1 MNQKIEQEKNTE
13 RFTRTVSHYAQY
25 RPTYP
30 KTLIEFFLNKHV
42 INNQSII
49 ADIGSGTGIF
59 AELLLTT
66 GATVYGIE
74 PNQAMQQCA
83 ESKLSNNANFIS
95 VNGTA
100 EKTTMLNSSVDA
112 ISVATAFHWFDQ
124 QACKKEFK
132 RILKP
137 DGWVML
143 LWNLR
148 LTELSPLSKDYEDIL
163 QKHCPQYKGIPSQQ
177 IAEQDLLAF
186 FAENSVEILEFANQ
200 QQLDKDG
207 LIGRLRST
215 SYALTPEQVGYAA
228 MIEDIESSFKK
239 HAVNNKVT
247 FTYKTKL
254 YLGKL

>member
-1 MNQKIEQEKNTE
+1 MNQKIEHEKNTE

-25 RPTYP
+25 RPKYP
-30 KTLIEFFLNKHV
+30 QDMCEFLLNKHV

-74 PNQAMQQCA
+74 PNLAMQQCA
-83 ESKLSNNANFIS
+83 ESNLSNNANFIS

-100 EKTTMLNSSVDA
+100 ENTTMPNASVDA

-148 LTELSPLSKDYEDIL
+148 LTELSPLLIYYNMVIYTDCFTSSHTNL
-163 QKHCPQYKGIPSQQ
+163 FS
-177 IAEQDLLAF
+177 LAIF
-186 FAENSVEILEFANQ
+186 
-200 QQLDKDG
+200 
-207 LIGRLRST
+207 
-215 SYALTPEQVGYAA
+215 
-228 MIEDIESSFKK
+228 
-239 HAVNNKVT
+239 
-247 FTYKTKL
+247 
-254 YLGKL
+254 